1 MNSHTKSFILNIT
14 FAIVFF
20 GFFMLCVQTV
30 TDLESRFG
38 AFCTPAL
45 VAAGLAA
52 MCAGFGGFCLIR
64 AVR

>member
-1 MNSHTKSFILNIT
+1 MNTQTKTFIINIT
-14 FAIVFF
+14 VAVIFF

-30 TDLESRFG
+30 TNLESRFG

-52 MCAGFGGFCLIR
+52 MCAAFGSICLIR